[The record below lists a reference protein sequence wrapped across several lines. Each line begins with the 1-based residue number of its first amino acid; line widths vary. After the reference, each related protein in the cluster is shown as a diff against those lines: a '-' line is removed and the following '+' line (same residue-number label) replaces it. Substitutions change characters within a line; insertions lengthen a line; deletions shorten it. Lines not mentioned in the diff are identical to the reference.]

1 MHKIFDRV
9 TSLQITSIF
18 HKLEDIAKICKNF
31 CTLSHDYNTCTHT
44 HILNFLFSTIGKSQY
59 VRARGGK
66 IIVSITNFTKEFITS
81 ISLYLLFLLL
91 SSQIITLSLI
101 DTHKKCKVFFY
112 QSS

>member
-1 MHKIFDRV
+1 MH
-9 TSLQITSIF
+9 
-18 HKLEDIAKICKNF
+18 
-31 CTLSHDYNTCTHT
+31 THT

-101 DTHKKCKVFFY
+101 DTHKKCKVFFINLHEDSNTTINPLDPNN
-112 QSS
+112 QLLFITFII